1 MQTNWWQ
8 NAVFYQV
15 YPRSFQDSNGDG
27 IGDIQGIIQRL
38 DYLADLGVNAI
49 WLSPVYQS
57 PNVDNGY
64 DISNYQAINPEYG
77 SMVDM
82 EQLIEAA
89 KIRKIKIVMDLVVN
103 HTSDQHPWFL
113 EARKSKDNPYR
124 DFYIWRDPA
133 TDGSVPNDLQSN
145 FKGSAW
151 AFDAVTGQYYLHF
164 YAKEQPDLNWQNPKV
179 REAVY
184 QMMTWWLQKG
194 IGGFRMDVI
203 DLIGKEPDRK
213 IKENGPQLHAYL
225 QEMNARVLSQY
236 DVVTVGETWGATP
249 EIGQMYSNPNRHELS
264 MIFQFEQINLDK
276 QSGMTRWDLKPLIPA
291 ELHAVF
297 SKWQL
302 ALDGVGWNSLFWSNH
317 DLPRIVSRWGD
328 DSQYREKS
336 AQALAI
342 YLHMLKG
349 TPYIYQ
355 GEEIG
360 MTNYPI
366 TSYHEIE
373 DIESRRVYQQ
383 RQQQGYAISDILNG
397 INAKGR
403 DNARHPMQWNGKNQ
417 SGFTDGTP
425 WLPVNPNYLEINVE
439 LAKQD
444 ELSIYA
450 TYQQL
455 IKLRKRNAII
465 RQGRFENVPTGNQ
478 NVISYKRMLG
488 EQSWLVIINLSKN
501 RESYT
506 LPIQYFG
513 PNQKIISNNLLLNK
527 IATSGVLQP
536 YDALVV
542 GIWYDDK

>member
-64 DISNYQAINPEYG
+64 DISDYQAINPEYG

-236 DVVTVGETWGATP
+236 DVVTVGETWGQHPKLARCTV
-249 EIGQMYSNPNRHELS
+249 I
-264 MIFQFEQINLDK
+264 
-276 QSGMTRWDLKPLIPA
+276 LIA
-291 ELHAVF
+291 
-297 SKWQL
+297 
-302 ALDGVGWNSLFWSNH
+302 
-317 DLPRIVSRWGD
+317 
-328 DSQYREKS
+328 
-336 AQALAI
+336 
-342 YLHMLKG
+342 
-349 TPYIYQ
+349 
-355 GEEIG
+355 
-360 MTNYPI
+360 TNY
-366 TSYHEIE
+366 
-373 DIESRRVYQQ
+373 R
-383 RQQQGYAISDILNG
+383 
-397 INAKGR
+397 
-403 DNARHPMQWNGKNQ
+403 
-417 SGFTDGTP
+417 
-425 WLPVNPNYLEINVE
+425 
-439 LAKQD
+439 
-444 ELSIYA
+444 
-450 TYQQL
+450 
-455 IKLRKRNAII
+455 
-465 RQGRFENVPTGNQ
+465 
-478 NVISYKRMLG
+478 
-488 EQSWLVIINLSKN
+488 
-501 RESYT
+501 
-506 LPIQYFG
+506 
-513 PNQKIISNNLLLNK
+513 
-527 IATSGVLQP
+527 
-536 YDALVV
+536 
-542 GIWYDDK
+542 